1 MTIQFTK
8 VERVS
13 CEDDLRKEAEFWA
26 KRSMAERVLAGW
38 QLAEDDLLRKVPD
51 DPQGRTTFS
60 VRRVRRSWR

>member
-1 MTIQFTK
+1 MPIQFTK

-13 CEDDLRKEAEFWA
+13 FQSDLRNEADYWA
-26 KRSMAERVLAGW
+26 VRSIEERVIAGW

-51 DPQGRTTFS
+51 DSQGRATFS

>member
-13 CEDDLRKEAEFWA
+13 FEDDLRKEAEFWA

-38 QLAEDDLLRKVPD
+38 QLAEDDLLRKASD